1 MFFFFFFDNFEICN
15 KPAIQQAF
23 KNICLDKMLIDG
35 YFDMRKY
42 VEAKIDRYLMF
53 AKLQK
58 ENSHYA
64 ILYKE
69 PYPKNK
75 DTALEEWGRISED
88 NYKENTEIVLTT
100 TESEAIVNWVYQ
112 TLQTEEER
120 KDFTKELFGKI
131 KEFGSIEYEIEY
143 KNGIPYNNK
152 KVTLEFISSLS
163 DFYNIIKNNIQD
175 EERLFYRGHSN
186 ANYILNPSVFRSAK
200 LRKNEADMYNE
211 LMIECPHNFPIGFS
225 HLDKL
230 VEMQHYGLPTRLL
243 DITKNPL
250 VALYFACSADKESL
264 GELILI
270 SAKEQEIKLPQSDCV
285 SILASLPVFPFKEQR
300 KMYEAANDK
309 TLTNKQFN
317 NKIGRLIHEI
327 RHEKPAFQPI
337 VKSDDLL
344 KNYIV
349 YALKNNQR
357 IVKQDGAFIICGLGD
372 FESNRTELSLNKFR
386 YRKDDKILIILI
398 ENKSEIEKELNAYS
412 INKATLFPEI
422 DSVSQYI
429 KEKYST
435 KS

>member
-163 DFYNIIKNNIQD
+163 DFYNIIKNNIQ
-175 EERLFYRGHSN
+175 S
-186 ANYILNPSVFRSAK
+186 
-200 LRKNEADMYNE
+200 
-211 LMIECPHNFPIGFS
+211 IG
-225 HLDKL
+225 
-230 VEMQHYGLPTRLL
+230 
-243 DITKNPL
+243 
-250 VALYFACSADKESL
+250 
-264 GELILI
+264 
-270 SAKEQEIKLPQSDCV
+270 SDVCTHCN
-285 SILASLPVFPFKEQR
+285 S
-300 KMYEAANDK
+300 
-309 TLTNKQFN
+309 
-317 NKIGRLIHEI
+317 G
-327 RHEKPAFQPI
+327 
-337 VKSDDLL
+337 
-344 KNYIV
+344 
-349 YALKNNQR
+349 
-357 IVKQDGAFIICGLGD
+357 
-372 FESNRTELSLNKFR
+372 
-386 YRKDDKILIILI
+386 
-398 ENKSEIEKELNAYS
+398 
-412 INKATLFPEI
+412 
-422 DSVSQYI
+422 
-429 KEKYST
+429 
-435 KS
+435 